1 MLYTSYIQE
10 ALAPTPM
17 GLTKFRDYAEILGGK
32 HGENEVGLNNYY
44 KTGNFEDLQKLA
56 KGTNFTPQNLLDFHN
71 YAQNN
76 QQHAQ
81 GLLTQPL
88 EGRNEYMSQH
98 QDDSSSLMS
107 PGASM
112 LDSSML
118 PTLGLGAL
126 GLGLVGGGAYLYNKY
141 KNRQKGLA

>member
-10 ALAPTPM
+10 ALTPTPM
-17 GLTKFRDYAEILGGK
+17 DLTKFRNYAEILGGK
-32 HGENEVGLNNYY
+32 HGENEAALANYY
-44 KTGNFEDLQKLA
+44 KTGNFQDLQNLS
-56 KGTNFTPQNLLDFHN
+56 KGMGFSQQNLQDFHN
-71 YAQNN
+71 YTQNN

-141 KNRQKGLA
+141 KNRQKV